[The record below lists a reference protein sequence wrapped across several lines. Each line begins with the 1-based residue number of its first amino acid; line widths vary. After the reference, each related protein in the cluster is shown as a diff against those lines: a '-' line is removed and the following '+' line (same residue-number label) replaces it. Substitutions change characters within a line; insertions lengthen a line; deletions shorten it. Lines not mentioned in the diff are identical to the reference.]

1 MCGRE
6 VTWEKPHICRPEDL
20 DKVNVT
26 CSACGWIGKVGEMH
40 TCNPKS
46 QIKSPGHEHTCTAGP
61 NTDGVSHTWVH
72 STDCIW
78 DIVHPC
84 FEHYIQ
90 AGVEDRAKKE
100 DSRNPIYQEI
110 LTRMKTL
117 HENKSHDYAQD
128 SNVFSNFEI
137 AGNLA
142 ALFKDPVDNSFVNL
156 IGVKIARLSELLS
169 GKSPK
174 NESIEDTFID
184 LANYCAIWGSY
195 RIKRA
200 RFIDDFVKKTRDE
213 VK

>member
-1 MCGRE
+1 MAHNCKVTGRVEPFKEATFLPPGAEYIGE
-6 VTWEKPHICRPEDL
+6 VL
-20 DKVNVT
+20 F
-26 CSACGWIGKVGEMH
+26 G
-40 TCNPKS
+40 S
-46 QIKSPGHEHTCTAGP
+46 Q
-61 NTDGVSHTWVH
+61 
-72 STDCIW
+72 
-78 DIVHPC
+78 
-84 FEHYIQ
+84 
-90 AGVEDRAKKE
+90 
-100 DSRNPIYQEI
+100 SRNPIYHEI
-110 LTRMKTL
+110 LSKMKTL

-142 ALFKDPVDNSFVNL
+142 SHFKDPVDNSFVNL

-169 GKSPK
+169 GKTPK